1 MRGMEDPPTFVDLR
15 AYGPLNDF
23 LPASLRGLTLH
34 RRLHGTPA
42 VKDVIEA
49 AGIPHPE
56 VQLVCVNGEPVG
68 FGQRL
73 QPADRVAVYPP
84 FRTVELDP
92 VLLAG
97 PPPLPPGEATFV
109 LDGHLGRLA
118 AYLRLSGFDTV
129 YRRDSADDELA
140 RIAGNGRI
148 LLTRDLGLLKR
159 SAVVRG
165 AFVRSDRPSE
175 QLIETF
181 QRFDLA
187 GAVRPFGRCLTCN
200 RLLEPAD
207 RESARELVPPRVYR
221 EQAEFRR
228 CPACGRLFWRGSHVA
243 RMARILQRAVE
254 APNGCA
260 AG

>member
-1 MRGMEDPPTFVDLR
+1 MRSMGDPPAFIDLR

-23 LPASLRGLTLH
+23 LPGPLRGHTIR

-56 VQLVCVNGEPVG
+56 VQLVCVNGDPVG
-68 FGQRL
+68 FGHRL
-73 QPADRVAVYPP
+73 GPGDRVAVYPP
-84 FRTVELDP
+84 FRTVALGP

-97 PPPLPPGEATFV
+97 PPPLPPNETTFV

-118 AYLRLSGFDTV
+118 AYLRLSGFDTL
-129 YRRDSADDELA
+129 YRRDAADDELA
-140 RIAGNGRI
+140 RLAGDGRV

-187 GAVRPFGRCLTCN
+187 GAVRPFARCLRCN

-207 RESARELVPPRVYR
+207 RGSARDLVPPRVYR

-228 CPACGRLFWRGSHVA
+228 CPACGQLFWRGSHVA
-243 RMARILQRAVE
+243 RMSRLLERAVD
-254 APNGCA
+254 A
-260 AG
+260 AGGHATA